1 MVGEGSSWGKGE
13 KNSTL
18 TQYIKRLKGD
28 KQDLVVGSGGG
39 EGEQGGGGGLP
50 QGPEQQR
57 AHVLP
62 GEL

>member
-18 TQYIKRLKGD
+18 TQYMKRLKGD

-39 EGEQGGGGGLP
+39 EGER
-50 QGPEQQR
+50 R